1 MIGPS
6 IEIQGELTGGEDLLI
21 EGRVD
26 GKVDLRGHNVNIG
39 KNGRVTADVFGKTIT
54 VEGQVNG
61 NLFGDDQIILRQSS
75 TVRGNLTAP
84 RVSLE
89 DGSNFKGSIDMTP
102 KEPRGAAA
110 AVSVAKPAPAP
121 QKPPAAA
128 GSPISPG
135 GARSTP

>member
-102 KEPRGAAA
+102 KEGRGS
-110 AVSVAKPAPAP
+110 AVPSEAKPAHTV
-121 QKPPAAA
+121 QKPAAPP
-128 GSPISPG
+128 GGPVSPG
-135 GARSTP
+135 GVRSTP

>member
-26 GKVDLRGHNVNIG
+26 GKVDLRGHNVGIG

-61 NLFGDDQIILRQSS
+61 NLFGDEQIILRHSS

-89 DGSNFKGSIDMTP
+89 DGSNFKGSIDMAP
-102 KEPRGAAA
+102 KEGRGGAAA
-110 AVSVAKPAPAP
+110 PEVKSAPALHKPASTAGGPA
-121 QKPPAAA
+121 
-128 GSPISPG
+128 SPG
-135 GARSTP
+135 GVRSTP